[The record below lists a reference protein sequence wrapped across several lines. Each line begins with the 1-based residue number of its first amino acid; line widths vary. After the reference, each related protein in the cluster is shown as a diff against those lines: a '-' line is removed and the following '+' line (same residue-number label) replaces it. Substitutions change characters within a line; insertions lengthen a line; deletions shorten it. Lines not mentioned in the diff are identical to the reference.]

1 MFAEIVL
8 KLDLSEISLLDPAGD
23 LEHGSLQKD
32 AVWSNIVT
40 CRWCHFSLDS
50 LTLVNLFTTSRHAFG
65 VLMKRERVALRS
77 MINDLAHFAYTT
89 HGIEPTDTIGAI
101 SDLGRRFLIE
111 NNHRDFLLHK
121 VPEVV
126 TYKNA
131 LTSLL
136 SASEWDNPDLE
147 DALCESELLLVLG
160 RLNLEWFSEIVR
172 DRSLEHPSIQRL
184 VIPMGLL
191 DLCAWPSTRGEDC
204 DEIPI
209 SKHTCSDCSQEID
222 LLYRSI
228 YSTGPS
234 STLDLR
240 CEQLRFNTR
249 LSVMRLLMEKNES
262 RGTTEHFMTLIV
274 KHFDRFTFDYILRHS
289 KKPVFINE
297 RIVRAAYCNVSYGE
311 LGSFRTR
318 YKKMSAERIGNEAHP
333 GYQKLCQVIL
343 NQWLFL
349 LAYVEWKTPTIDSS
363 ITDAYLDF
371 QRNFLDWAER
381 YPVSICGDMPF
392 HGQPLEGER
401 WLRWGCED
409 F

>member
-172 DRSLEHPSIQRL
+172 DRHPSNDSSSRW
-184 VIPMGLL
+184 
-191 DLCAWPSTRGEDC
+191 AFSTSVHGQVPEAKTVMRYQFQSRHVPTVPRKSMYC
-204 DEIPI
+204 
-209 SKHTCSDCSQEID
+209 
-222 LLYRSI
+222 
-228 YSTGPS
+228 TGQ
-234 STLDLR
+234 STLLV
-240 CEQLRFNTR
+240 L
-249 LSVMRLLMEKNES
+249 VVLL
-262 RGTTEHFMTLIV
+262 IYV
-274 KHFDRFTFDYILRHS
+274 
-289 KKPVFINE
+289 
-297 RIVRAAYCNVSYGE
+297 VS
-311 LGSFRTR
+311 
-318 YKKMSAERIGNEAHP
+318 N
-333 GYQKLCQVIL
+333 
-343 NQWLFL
+343 
-349 LAYVEWKTPTIDSS
+349 
-363 ITDAYLDF
+363 
-371 QRNFLDWAER
+371 
-381 YPVSICGDMPF
+381 
-392 HGQPLEGER
+392 
-401 WLRWGCED
+401 
-409 F
+409 